1 MTSPI
6 GRTKSFQELSLSNTL
21 IIQEHPGLVVEEIAA
36 RHGPNLI
43 FTYSRYEV
51 APPGLQAVA
60 PRSAVLRVSGKEI
73 SPDWIAHRLSELG
86 PNEEMAWHSWVD
98 CGGVGFH
105 IPMIDFVGR
114 PSRSVLGEVSR
125 GLAAEMGIPA
135 DLFIF
140 DTERSFHGYFS
151 DLISEPDWRKY
162 LGELL
167 LLNEENRPPVIDAR
181 WVGHALMRGFT
192 ALRWS
197 NNTKRY
203 PAMPRLLPR
212 A

>member
-60 PRSAVLRVSGKEI
+60 PRSAVLRVFGKEI

-86 PNEEMAWHSWVD
+86 PNEEMASTAEVWV
-98 CGGVGFH
+98 
-105 IPMIDFVGR
+105 
-114 PSRSVLGEVSR
+114 
-125 GLAAEMGIPA
+125 
-135 DLFIF
+135 FI
-140 DTERSFHGYFS
+140 
-151 DLISEPDWRKY
+151 Y
-162 LGELL
+162 L
-167 LLNEENRPPVIDAR
+167 
-181 WVGHALMRGFT
+181 
-192 ALRWS
+192 
-197 NNTKRY
+197 
-203 PAMPRLLPR
+203 
-212 A
+212 